1 MLWVS
6 TFIQLNHNW
15 LQVIAKSIDWEI
27 IGKGN
32 GINQMYKVWLDLGLI
47 DGRLIEIK
55 WEIKL
60 V

>member
-1 MLWVS
+1 M
-6 TFIQLNHNW
+6 
-15 LQVIAKSIDWEI
+15 QVIAKSIDWEV

-32 GINQMYKVWLDLGLI
+32 GINQMYKIWLELGVI